1 MRNISFVAC
10 LPSAIGDQHHEPP
23 PPVRPHTDSVAHV
36 EGETNTPVSSCVWS
50 LGLRLHLLGALIQYS
65 LSAFLTHF
73 GGPRGSSGEI
83 SRGNGRESRAG
94 GESLV
99 SSRVRMP
106 VSFPG
111 SWFQILDEIL
121 GDMINKR

>member
-23 PPVRPHTDSVAHV
+23 PPVCPHTDSVAHV

-73 GGPRGSSGEI
+73 GGLEAALER
-83 SRGNGRESRAG
+83 SREATAAKVALVGRA
-94 GESLV
+94 L
-99 SSRVRMP
+99 
-106 VSFPG
+106 
-111 SWFQILDEIL
+111 
-121 GDMINKR
+121 

>member
-1 MRNISFVAC
+1 MVAGSPSPFARGINTILSF
-10 LPSAIGDQHHEPP
+10 
-23 PPVRPHTDSVAHV
+23 
-36 EGETNTPVSSCVWS
+36 
-50 LGLRLHLLGALIQYS
+50 RLSYPLW
-65 LSAFLTHF
+65 
-73 GGPRGSSGEI
+73 GPRGGSGEI

-99 SSRVRMP
+99 SRVRMP

-121 GDMINKR
+121 GGMINKR